1 MSSVQCIPGL
11 CVQLSLQPMVHACT
25 EHVQALSQNMQEQH
39 DAAATPPL
47 SFHHIAARMH
57 VLGFQ
62 PPPAALSK
70 GGVWLLCCLGCI
82 LHCTTP
88 DQCTYHTPQQL
99 YFRLSVQVH
108 RQLSWVTEV
117 HGSPS
122 SRQQH
127 PPPRHT
133 CASRQMPDATADAN
147 MLQYRGPGLKQ
158 PKAVFLLYS
167 CTCSPHTASLLIPCC
182 CGAVLCD
189 LQASPAPR
197 APDGRACAELATYQ
211 SKRVKRRLCHPCGST
226 TPLLCEVDRAI

>member
-127 PPPRHT
+127 PPPDTHVQAGR
-133 CASRQMPDATADAN
+133 CRMQLL
-147 MLQYRGPGLKQ
+147 MLICCSTVAQALSSLKQ
-158 PKAVFLLYS
+158 SSCCTAV
-167 CTCSPHTASLLIPCC
+167 
-182 CGAVLCD
+182 
-189 LQASPAPR
+189 R
-197 APDGRACAELATYQ
+197 ARHIQLP
-211 SKRVKRRLCHPCGST
+211 S
-226 TPLLCEVDRAI
+226 